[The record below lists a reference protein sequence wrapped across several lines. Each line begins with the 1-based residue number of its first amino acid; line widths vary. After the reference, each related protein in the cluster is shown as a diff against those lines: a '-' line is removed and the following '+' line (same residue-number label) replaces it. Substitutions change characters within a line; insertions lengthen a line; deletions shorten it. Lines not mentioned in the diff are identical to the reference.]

1 MGGTIKPEIAVVNY
15 GMGNLRSV
23 SKALEAAG
31 AHVRLVTKPDEVSDS
46 AGLVFPGVG
55 ALGDCVDALRS
66 SGLDG
71 TIREWIRDDR
81 PFLGVCLGLQ
91 ALFERSEEGEVKGL
105 GVFEGRV
112 VRFRLDSLKVPH
124 MGWNS
129 VSFRSQARPL
139 VGSPD
144 LEGEQFYFVHS
155 YHVVPEDQGLIA
167 GETVYGTP
175 FTSMIARGRCFA
187 TQFHPE
193 KSQEAGL
200 SLYRGFVSLCSDV

>member
-1 MGGTIKPEIAVVNY
+1 MGLIEPEIAVVNY

-23 SKALEAAG
+23 SKALEAIG
-31 AHVRLVTKPDEVSDS
+31 ARVRLVTKPDEVAGS

-66 SGLDG
+66 SGLDA
-71 TIREWIRDDR
+71 TIQEWIRDDR

-105 GVFEGRV
+105 GVFEGNV
-112 VRFRLDSLKVPH
+112 VRFRFDSLKVPH

-129 VSFRSQARPL
+129 VLFRTQARPL
-139 VGSPD
+139 VGQPD

-155 YHVVPEDQGLIA
+155 YHVVPGDEGLIA
-167 GETVYGTP
+167 GQTVYGTP

-193 KSQEAGL
+193 KSQQAGL
-200 SLYRGFVSLCSDV
+200 SLYRGFVTLCADQ

>member
-1 MGGTIKPEIAVVNY
+1 MAQ
-15 GMGNLRSV
+15 
-23 SKALEAAG
+23 
-31 AHVRLVTKPDEVSDS
+31 
-46 AGLVFPGVG
+46 VFPGVG

-71 TIREWIRDDR
+71 TICEWIADDR

-91 ALFERSEEGEVKGL
+91 ALFERSEEGDVRGL
-105 GVFEGRV
+105 GVFEGSV
-112 VRFRLDSLKVPH
+112 VRFRFESLKVPH

-129 VSFRSQARPL
+129 VSFRTRARPL
-139 VGSPD
+139 VGQPD

-155 YHVVPEDQGLIA
+155 YFVVPGDKDLIA
-167 GETVYGTP
+167 GETVYGNP

-193 KSQEAGL
+193 KSQRAGL
-200 SLYRGFVSLCSDV
+200 SLYRGFVKLCTDL

>member
-1 MGGTIKPEIAVVNY
+1 MGSIKPEIAVVNY

-23 SKALEAAG
+23 SKALEAVG
-31 AHVRLVTKPDEVSDS
+31 AQVRLITKPDEVSGS

-71 TIREWIRDDR
+71 TIREWIADDR

-91 ALFERSEEGEVKGL
+91 ALFERSEEGDVRGL
-105 GVFEGRV
+105 GVFEGSV
-112 VRFRLDSLKVPH
+112 VRFRFESLKVPH

-129 VSFRSQARPL
+129 VSFRTQARPL
-139 VGSPD
+139 VGQPD

-155 YHVVPEDQGLIA
+155 YHVVPGDTGLIA
-167 GETVYGTP
+167 GETVYGNP

-187 TQFHPE
+187 TKFHPE
-193 KSQEAGL
+193 KSQQAGL
-200 SLYRGFVSLCSDV
+200 SLYQGFVTLCSDV

>member
-1 MGGTIKPEIAVVNY
+1 MGGSIKPDIAVVNY

-23 SKALEAAG
+23 SKALEAVG
-31 AHVRLVTKPDEVSDS
+31 ANVRLVTKPDEVSDS

-91 ALFERSEEGEVKGL
+91 ALFERSEEGEARGL

-112 VRFRLDSLKVPH
+112 VRFRSDSLKVPH

-129 VSFRSQARPL
+129 VSFQSRARPL
-139 VGSPD
+139 VGPPD

-155 YHVVPEDQGLIA
+155 YHVVPEDESLIA

-175 FTSMIARGRCFA
+175 FTSMVARGRCFA

-193 KSQEAGL
+193 KSQQAGL
-200 SLYRGFVSLCSDV
+200 SLYRGFVTLCSDV

>member
-1 MGGTIKPEIAVVNY
+1 MGGLIKPDIAVVNY

-23 SKALEAAG
+23 SKALEAVG
-31 AHVRLVTKPDEVSDS
+31 ARVRLVTRPDEVSDS
-46 AGLVFPGVG
+46 SGLVFPGVG

-66 SGLDG
+66 SGMDAA
-71 TIREWIRDDR
+71 ICEWIRDDR

-91 ALFERSEEGEVKGL
+91 ALFERSEEGEVRGL
-105 GVFEGRV
+105 GAFKGRV

-124 MGWNS
+124 MGWNA
-129 VSFRSQARPL
+129 VSFRPQARPL
-139 VGSPD
+139 VGSAD

-193 KSQEAGL
+193 KSQQAGL
-200 SLYRGFVSLCSDV
+200 TLYRGFVTLCGNV